1 MEVYCPWLLLFILCG
16 LSTGTFPS
24 SAPTNHLFK
33 PSLSTFSSQAS
44 QLFQTRC
51 LPVICPHTV
60 STCIHAKASYSVV
73 PSAQLSPS
81 PLQSGS
87 QLHSQGQAPALD
99 LLFPSSGLSLWIPS
113 PCVVY
118 VCMYVGCG
126 GGGWHR
132 RSLQSPRGSSPLCCC
147 VGTQHFRLRLI
158 WAEDGSQAIML
169 ARSTISTAGRR
180 LLVHESWEWYC
191 FRIPQP
197 HPLQSLWDQ
206 HSR

>member
-1 MEVYCPWLLLFILCG
+1 MEIYCPWLLLFILCG

-51 LPVICPHTV
+51 LPVVCPHTV

-126 GGGWHR
+126 GAVAQEISAQPKRQLPSVLLCGDPTLQAEVDLGRGWLSGNHACKKHH
-132 RSLQSPRGSSPLCCC
+132 L
-147 VGTQHFRLRLI
+147 H
-158 WAEDGSQAIML
+158 
-169 ARSTISTAGRR
+169 
-180 LLVHESWEWYC
+180 SWEKIAC
-191 FRIPQP
+191 
-197 HPLQSLWDQ
+197 S
-206 HSR
+206 